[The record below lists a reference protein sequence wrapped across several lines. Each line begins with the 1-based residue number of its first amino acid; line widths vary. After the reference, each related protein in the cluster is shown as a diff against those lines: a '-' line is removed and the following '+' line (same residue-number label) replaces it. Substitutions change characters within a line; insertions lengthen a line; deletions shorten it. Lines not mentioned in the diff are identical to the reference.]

1 MTEWTD
7 EQLLE
12 TLCLRLEAHRRSLA
26 ELTAL
31 TYKLEKI
38 NRKLQDSEALKSR
51 FLANI
56 RNEINNPLTS
66 IMGLANTLA
75 KGNADPKRSA
85 LAGRMIYDEA
95 FYLDFQ
101 FQNIFMAAE
110 LEAGEVAPSFARI
123 EITGLAN
130 GVIDLLRHRFEPK
143 GVSVTLAG
151 DQTMPFVSDP
161 RMLHLMLLNLLA
173 NAIEFTPEGGQV
185 TVLVQCRDRQLTID
199 VRDQGPGIAPATLP
213 ILFDRFCSAAQD
225 SLKSHRGHGL
235 GLSLSRAMAET
246 QGGQVLL
253 IADYAPGA
261 LFRITL
267 PEPQVEAEVLAP
279 EGNLFLFDNAEAF

>member
-12 TLCLRLEAHRRSLA
+12 ALRLRLEAHRQSLS
-26 ELTAL
+26 ERTAM
-31 TYKLEKI
+31 TIKLEKL

-75 KGNADPKRSA
+75 MGNADPKRSA

-110 LEAGEVAPSFARI
+110 LEAGEVAPSYARI
-123 EITGLAN
+123 DIAGLID

-143 GVSVTLAG
+143 SVSVVVQGANAIS
-151 DQTMPFVSDP
+151 FVSDP
-161 RMLHLMLLNLLA
+161 RMLHLILINLLA
-173 NAIEFTPEGGQV
+173 NAIEFSPEGMQV
-185 TVLVQCRDRQLTID
+185 GIHAQCEDRQLTID
-199 VRDQGPGIAPATLP
+199 VCDQGPGVAEKTRS

-225 SLKSHRGHGL
+225 SRKSHRGHGL
-235 GLSLSRAMAET
+235 GLSLSRAMAEA

-253 IADYAPGA
+253 LTDQDHGA
-261 LFRITL
+261 QFRILL
-267 PEPQVEAEVLAP
+267 PEPQVQVEVCAH
-279 EGNLFLFDNAEAF
+279 EGNLFLFDSAEIF

>member
-12 TLCLRLEAHRRSLA
+12 ALRLRLEAHRQSLA
-26 ELTAL
+26 ELTAMTL
-31 TYKLEKI
+31 KLEKL

-75 KGNADPKRSA
+75 TGNADAKRSA

-110 LEAGEVAPSFARI
+110 LEAGETAPSLARMDI
-123 EITGLAN
+123 IGLMA

-143 GVSVTLAG
+143 GISVIITG
-151 DQTMPFVSDP
+151 DEAIPFVSDP
-161 RMLHLMLLNLLA
+161 RMLHLILLNLLA

-185 TVLVQCRDRQLTID
+185 VIDAHCSERQLTID
-199 VRDQGPGIAPATLP
+199 IRDQGPGIAAATLP

-225 SLKSHRGHGL
+225 SCKSHRGHGL
-235 GLSLSRAMAET
+235 GLSLSRAMAEA

-253 IADYAPGA
+253 IADQGVGA
-261 LFRITL
+261 LFRIIL
-267 PEPQVEAEVLAP
+267 PEPQVDVEVHAP
-279 EGNLFLFDNAEAF
+279 EGNLFLFDNAEVF